1 MYKRQYQSLR
11 LSKASLVGIATFSL
25 LALLLLTLVVPVS
38 SQSAD
43 AAEGEGVTM
52 TSNLSTKTTAY
63 LYSMISLS
71 LSDSID
77 IDLTPNS
84 TGSLGIGSAKV
95 EVSTNN
101 TTGYSLYLATVD
113 QTNEL
118 KQVDESLA
126 YSNATSDTSYS
137 IKPLTT
143 STTASN
149 YLASTANLNTWGYAL
164 TDPSGGTAETV
175 YTGLMNPTSTNIHSV
190 SATSSNDEYK
200 LNIAVAADASL
211 PAGAYQN
218 GLIVSAVANPIAL
231 SGFNQIYY
239 MQEMTPEICASA
251 KEHEEGQLVDKR
263 DNTIYW
269 VAKLKDGNCWMT
281 QNLALNLGSN
291 PNNGAFGTSGNNAN
305 VPYVAKL
312 TPADSDV
319 TEEWVPESSTNEI
332 ELTGVKG
339 STSGSSQYSW
349 SMGKVVLATPLL
361 AKACNTYGT
370 SNSAL
375 SRDNLGTVCNSAGF
389 FDVSDWQPTFVSQEG
404 SVTLNDGSRYPASGS
419 TTIAADIATKTYD
432 AHYLIGNYY
441 QWNTAVVGTAPTLSD
456 GSTASS
462 TICPKGWTL
471 PPAGTNLVDGAYL
484 PIEEAGSYYDLMLAY
499 GYPESSEYSRY
510 NEITN
515 SLYTPILPEA
525 SFAARPF
532 YFSSGGYVDAGNSYY
547 RLAGQ
552 GAWAYTASLRST
564 AAYISVSLSTKRVM
578 PASFVSTRT
587 HALSVRCIA
596 R

>member
-1 MYKRQYQSLR
+1 MGRQKKTKHNDARRVL
-11 LSKASLVGIATFSL
+11 KASKLSIFGLGSL
-25 LALLLLTLVVPVS
+25 LGTSLLLIMLACPVTPPKV
-38 SQSAD
+38 D

-95 EVSTNN
+95 KVSTNN

-143 STTASN
+143 NTTASN

-281 QNLALNLGSN
+281 QNLDLDLSPDIA
-291 PNNGAFGTSGNNAN
+291 
-305 VPYVAKL
+305 L
-312 TPADSDV
+312 TPEDSNVTEAWRPEVGTTTEVYHIEDTMDYGQAPQASYNPGKFVVRQPNDNETTSCRDSSPSQCPSKFINVSDHSAAFTATADS
-319 TEEWVPESSTNEI
+319 
-332 ELTGVKG
+332 
-339 STSGSSQYSW
+339 
-349 SMGKVVLATPLL
+349 
-361 AKACNTYGT
+361 
-370 SNSAL
+370 
-375 SRDNLGTVCNSAGF
+375 
-389 FDVSDWQPTFVSQEG
+389 
-404 SVTLNDGSRYPASGS
+404 
-419 TTIAADIATKTYD
+419 TTDEANKTYD
-432 AHYLIGNYY
+432 SHYLIGNFYAY
-441 QWNTAVVGTAPTLSD
+441 NSVVAGKADPGLSYKEYESD
-456 GSTASS
+456 
-462 TICPKGWTL
+462 ICPRGWKVARGSRY
-471 PPAGTNLVDGAYL
+471 PQNLDL
-484 PIEEAGSYYDLMLAY
+484 FRDNNDYYNLFSIY
-499 GYPESSEYSRY
+499 GYDSDYARNASWANFVYTT
-510 NEITN
+510 IT
-515 SLYTPILPEA
+515 TEQ
-525 SFAARPF
+525 
-532 YFSSGGYVDAGNSYY
+532 
-547 RLAGQ
+547 RLA
-552 GAWAYTASLRST
+552 TAMSPLYLFGSGNVTRRSNSNGGLGMKFDGYQAT
-564 AAYISVSLSTKRVM
+564 RFWTSVQYGKGVAANMQSNAFGYLYPGTSGDYLFLGM
-578 PASFVSTRT
+578 N
-587 HALSVRCIA
+587 VRCMA
-596 R
+596 KSDTLGN

>member
-1 MYKRQYQSLR
+1 MGRQKKTKHNDARRVL
-11 LSKASLVGIATFSL
+11 KASKLSIFGLGSL
-25 LALLLLTLVVPVS
+25 LGTSLLLIMLACPVTPPKV
-38 SQSAD
+38 D

-84 TGSLGIGSAKV
+84 TGSLGISSAKV
-95 EVSTNN
+95 KVSTNN

-143 STTASN
+143 NTTASN
-149 YLASTANLNTWGYAL
+149 YLTNAANLNTWGYAL
-164 TDPSGGTAETV
+164 TDPSGSTAETV
-175 YTGLMNPTSTNIHSV
+175 YTGLKNPTSTNIHSV

-281 QNLALNLGSN
+281 QNLDLDLS
-291 PNNGAFGTSGNNAN
+291 PD
-305 VPYVAKL
+305 VAL
-312 TPADSDV
+312 TPEDSNV
-319 TEEWVPESSTNEI
+319 TEVWRPEVGTNEVTITGI
-332 ELTGVKG
+332 ETIEPNPLASWDFGKFVIATPTVSALCSAYGGQLSAVSGDDLGEKCSNTGVNVATGWLPNFESKAG
-339 STSGSSQYSW
+339 TFN
-349 SMGKVVLATPLL
+349 GKEYDYV
-361 AKACNTYGT
+361 
-370 SNSAL
+370 
-375 SRDNLGTVCNSAGF
+375 TVDQDSH
-389 FDVSDWQPTFVSQEG
+389 
-404 SVTLNDGSRYPASGS
+404 
-419 TTIAADIATKTYD
+419 TYD

-441 QWNTAVVGTAPTLSD
+441 RNAAVLAGATPETYGIDVPTS
-456 GSTASS
+456 
-462 TICPKGWTL
+462 ICPKGWKL
-471 PPAGTNLVDGAYL
+471 PTSDRNQTTHYPLDRADSFFQLYSYYGFPSDPNSYTIQPNRAPVVDIKDNALSENLIKSPIYMTRAGVVFSNRNYLSNVGMTAIYRSSTSYSDSTYRQTFSAYL
-484 PIEEAGSYYDLMLAY
+484 DFNVMSPANADSNL
-499 GYPESSEYSRY
+499 
-510 NEITN
+510 
-515 SLYTPILPEA
+515 
-525 SFAARPF
+525 
-532 YFSSGGYVDAGNSYY
+532 
-547 RLAGQ
+547 
-552 GAWAYTASLRST
+552 TAT
-564 AAYISVSLSTKRVM
+564 T
-578 PASFVSTRT
+578 
-587 HALSVRCIA
+587 VRCLA
-596 R
+596 E